1 MAIANRLSAVTD
13 SAGSSR
19 SSEDSIHNAGGNDY
33 YRDVSGT
40 VSLVP
45 KDSPSVRIESL
56 TRHSREPITWL
67 LRQPRVALYC
77 WDAGFQRYSLDI
89 GGSRIETE
97 RASGSLTLIPPE
109 LKASGEFY
117 CHPTT
122 QYRAAFIDLSL
133 FEDRGRF
140 TLSQP
145 LASFTDQPLE
155 RSVKELFG
163 WRDDATYSLM
173 AEGWAL
179 QAVARIRRIMDGV
192 HKPTIVKGGIP
203 APALRRVEEYVHSRL
218 HEIISLDELA
228 GIVGLS
234 IRHFAR
240 AFQTSTGKTPARFVQ
255 ERRISR
261 AKEMLAQEHV
271 SITEVALA
279 CGFSHAQHFST
290 SFRREVGMTPS
301 EFRHAHKS

>member
-19 SSEDSIHNAGGNDY
+19 SSEDSIHNAGGSDY

-56 TRHSREPITWL
+56 TRHSREPISWL

-89 GGSRIETE
+89 GGSRVETE

-173 AEGWAL
+173 AAA
-179 QAVARIRRIMDGV
+179 AVIAATTAPMTKKEVTSRYFFPNMPEI
-192 HKPTIVKGGIP
+192 KPAVRTAMQESADATSGTMS
-203 APALRRVEEYVHSRL
+203 LRRVR
-218 HEIISLDELA
+218 
-228 GIVGLS
+228 
-234 IRHFAR
+234 
-240 AFQTSTGKTPARFVQ
+240 
-255 ERRISR
+255 
-261 AKEMLAQEHV
+261 
-271 SITEVALA
+271 
-279 CGFSHAQHFST
+279 
-290 SFRREVGMTPS
+290 
-301 EFRHAHKS
+301 